1 MRQITIIAE
10 NIELEYVPETLTL
23 KRDNNSFQTDFKVTH
38 TSNPFLIVENQQ
50 TKEALGPRDITSV
63 GKKKIVEVDVIELG
77 EKYKGELQILDYI
90 NGFRKCNL
98 KYASELYPLL
108 KSKIRDFMPVI
119 SVIPNE
125 TDPVPYSEAS
135 EEELTGSD
143 NWPAYVL
150 DHLDNVF
157 PQAKWQFPKMKYAEL
172 HNDTDAGDTWYSYQN
187 YLNNYDQDA
196 TTLALSLVNNNYVID
211 GSNITVYNRNVI
223 APQVF
228 LLTPLFYA
236 LQNIGFK
243 LKGEFVNN
251 GFIRRILLQS
261 QEDNLTEVIKTTD
274 ALNLTIPN
282 SNFIYFNAM
291 YYGHPIKTEIFTLQ
305 SQGSYK
311 LKYKFIFNT
320 SSYGFSIITN
330 SVNRV
335 FLSLK
340 YSDSFPTLIFNKP
353 LFENFYNGAS
363 TFVVEGEIDFNLG
376 ADYVN
381 QGLTLIYSNNELEMP
396 VFQSIEVY
404 RTDAE
409 RSYYQMHPT
418 IDSAR
423 FIPDWTVAKY
433 INELKKTFNLK
444 VTPNDFKKELVL
456 DFNENINV
464 NVAPTI
470 LNKSFKVSSFNS
482 VANTSFTLRFAN
494 DIDNALFITKDTEEI
509 FSTQQDAFNKTI
521 KNEFK
526 LIDHN
531 GVTADL
537 NEVVIDK
544 DGVGLMI
551 YDPANKPNISENYL
565 NQTLQFDGPT
575 GLYATFWKKWLRF
588 RLSASSLE
596 IEGPLTEIEIFK
608 FSKTEEIYIDSQ
620 HYRIVSYQFT
630 EVAPGKNKVKFQL
643 ESVTL

>member
-23 KRDNNSFQTDFKVTH
+23 KRDNNSFQTDFKVTY

-50 TKEALGPRDITSV
+50 TKDALGPRDITSV
-63 GKKKIVEVDVIELG
+63 GKKKIIEVDVIELG
-77 EKYKGELQILDYI
+77 EKYKGEIQILDYI

-108 KSKIRDFMPVI
+108 KSKIRDFMPVV

-125 TDPVPYSEAS
+125 TDPVPYAETS

-143 NWPAYVL
+143 YWPDYVL
-150 DHLDNVF
+150 DHLENVF

-196 TTLALSLVNNNYVID
+196 TTLELSLVENNYNIS
-211 GSNITVYNRNVI
+211 GSNITVYNKNVI
-223 APQVF
+223 TPQVF

-251 GFIRRILLQS
+251 GFIRRLLLQS
-261 QEDNLTEVIKTTD
+261 EENNLTEVIKTTE
-274 ALNLTIPN
+274 ALDYTIPS
-282 SNFIYFNAM
+282 SNFTYN
-291 YYGHPIKTEIFTLQ
+291 HPFFLNKPTIVDIITLQ
-305 SQGSYK
+305 SEGNYK
-311 LKYKFIFNT
+311 IKFRFELNTVQEWITFPSSRCFFAFRYNNNYAELLFNRAL
-320 SSYGFSIITN
+320 YYSIYN
-330 SVNRV
+330 
-335 FLSLK
+335 
-340 YSDSFPTLIFNKP
+340 
-353 LFENFYNGAS
+353 FED
-363 TFVVEGEIDFNLG
+363 TFVVEGEFDFILE
-376 ADYVN
+376 AAFVN
-381 QGLTLIYSNNELEMP
+381 QPLTFFYSNTEEEMP

-409 RSYYQMHPT
+409 RSYFQMHPT
-418 IDSAR
+418 IDSGR
-423 FIPDWTVAKY
+423 YIPDWTVAKY

-482 VANTSFTLRFAN
+482 VANTSFTLSFAN

-509 FSTQQDAFNKTI
+509 FSTQQDAFNKSI

-531 GVTADL
+531 GVTAEL
-537 NEVVIDK
+537 NEAVVDK

-596 IEGPLTEIEIFK
+596 IEGPLTEIEISK

>member
-10 NIELEYVPETLTL
+10 NIELQYVPETLTL

-108 KSKIRDFMPVI
+108 KSKIRDFMPVV

-125 TDPVPYSEAS
+125 TDPVPYSETS

-172 HNDTDAGDTWYSYQN
+172 HNDTDPDDDWYTYEN
-187 YLNNYDQDA
+187 YINNQDFNT
-196 TTLALSLVNNNYVID
+196 TTLNFDLVENYYTLNE
-211 GSNITVYNRNVI
+211 GSISVFNKNVI
-223 APQVF
+223 SPQVF

-243 LKGEFVNN
+243 LKGEFVQNT
-251 GFIRRILLQS
+251 FIRKLLLFS
-261 QEDNLTEVIKTTD
+261 KENNLCDIFSVSGVENVIFDNENWQYGYNQTFVTDTITLASAGLYKVKFQLEMNTTD
-274 ALNLTIPN
+274 FQWSQVLNN
-282 SNFIYFNAM
+282 
-291 YYGHPIKTEIFTLQ
+291 H
-305 SQGSYK
+305 
-311 LKYKFIFNT
+311 
-320 SSYGFSIITN
+320 ITN
-330 SVNRV
+330 GGLMINYNNTYPTVISMTSLY
-335 FLSLK
+335 FL
-340 YSDSFPTLIFNKP
+340 
-353 LFENFYNGAS
+353 LFDYNDTGIL
-363 TFVVEGEIDFNLG
+363 EGEFEFYLDP
-376 ADYVN
+376 AHVN
-381 QGLTLIYSNNELEMP
+381 QPITFYYVHSEQQMP
-396 VFQSIEVY
+396 ISQSVKVY
-404 RTDAE
+404 RADQE
-409 RSYYQMHPT
+409 KKYFQMHPT
-418 IDSAR
+418 IDSGR
-423 FIPDWTVAKY
+423 YIPDWTVAKY

-482 VANTSFTLRFAN
+482 VANTSFTLSFAN
-494 DIDNALFITKDTEEI
+494 NIDNALFITKSTEEI

-531 GVTADL
+531 GVTAEL
-537 NEVVIDK
+537 NEAVIDK

-575 GLYATFWKKWLRF
+575 GLYAKFWKKWLRF

-596 IEGPLTEIEIFK
+596 IEGPLTEIEISK
-608 FSKTEEIYIDSQ
+608 FSKTEEIYIDNQ